1 MDSGTVEEGLPVMA
15 AADTDWRNYSGQ
27 ELPPVLAAALACF
40 VEHGYHGTT
49 IRQVAARAGL
59 SVPGIYHHYSSKHA
73 LLEAIAQRAM
83 ADLFQRSEA
92 ALAEAG
98 PGVEERFRLLI
109 ECLVLFHAHRS
120 EQAFI
125 AASEIR
131 SLRDDAR
138 AAHIAARDRQQ
149 RLLTEVV
156 NDGVAAGVFSTPFPA
171 EAARAVITMC
181 TGVAQW
187 YRSAGALSPEELAAR
202 YVVIARGSMG
212 G

>member
-1 MDSGTVEEGLPVMA
+1 MGSGNTGGEALQT
-15 AADTDWRNYSGQ
+15 AADGTEWRNYSGG
-27 ELPPVLAAALACF
+27 ELPPVLTAALACF
-40 VEHGYHGTT
+40 VEQGYHGTT
-49 IRQVAARAGL
+49 IREVARRAGL

-73 LLEAIAQRAM
+73 LLEGIAQHAM
-83 ADLFQRSEA
+83 ADLFRRSEA

-98 PGVEERFRLLI
+98 TGVEARFRLLI

-120 EQAFI
+120 EHAFI

-131 SLRDDAR
+131 SLHDDAR

-149 RLLTEVV
+149 RLLMEVV
-156 NDGVAAGVFSTPFPA
+156 NDGVAAGVFVTPFPA
-171 EAARAVITMC
+171 ESARAVITMC

-187 YRSAGALSPEELAAR
+187 YRSAGELSPEDLAAR
-202 YVVIARGSMG
+202 YVVIARAAMG

>member
-1 MDSGTVEEGLPVMA
+1 MGSGSIGGEAERSA
-15 AADTDWRNYSGQ
+15 AAGMDWRNYSEQ

-40 VEHGYHGTT
+40 VEQGYHGTT
-49 IRQVAARAGL
+49 IREVAGRAGL

-73 LLEAIAQRAM
+73 LLEGIVQRAM
-83 ADLFQRSEA
+83 TDLYQRSEA

-120 EQAFI
+120 EHAFI

-131 SLRDDAR
+131 SLQDDAR

-149 RLLTEVV
+149 LLLTGVV
-156 NDGVAAGVFSTPFPA
+156 NDGVSAGVFATPYPA
-171 EAARAVITMC
+171 ESARAVITMC

-187 YRSAGALSPEELAAR
+187 YRSAGELSPEDLAAR
-202 YVVIARGSMG
+202 YVVITRAAMGS
-212 G
+212 

>member
-1 MDSGTVEEGLPVMA
+1 MA
-15 AADTDWRNYSGQ
+15 AEADWRAYPEQ

-40 VEHGYHGTT
+40 VEHGYHGTS

-83 ADLFQRSEA
+83 TDLFRRSEA

-98 PGVEERFRLLI
+98 SGVEERFSLLI

-120 EQAFI
+120 EHAFI

-156 NDGVAAGVFSTPFPA
+156 DDGVAAGVFGVPFPA
-171 EAARAVITMC
+171 DAARAVITMC

-187 YRSAGALSPEELAAR
+187 YRSGGALSPEDLATR
-202 YVVIARGSMG
+202 YVVIARAAMG